1 MISEGLIHSGYIGKI
16 VDNKKYVVVG
26 ATGMVGREM
35 LTVLGERGVP
45 PSNITPVASTKSAGQ
60 LIEYGGTRLVVSALA
75 NVNFREFDIALF
87 SAGKD
92 VSATYV
98 PIAAEAGCTVIDNSS
113 YFRGHNNVPLI
124 VPEVNM
130 EDIERYNNKRIIAN
144 PNCSTIQVVMVLK
157 PLHDTF
163 GLSELV
169 MSTYQA
175 TSGAGHCAVSEL
187 LEQTRMVLA
196 GQAAKP
202 KYFKMQIAFNVIP
215 QIDDFSECGYT
226 KEELKMM
233 SETRKILGINNINIT
248 ATCVRVP
255 VVTGHAVSVFARFTD
270 DIDLG
275 KAISVIDE
283 FPGVRVMDDN
293 ATYTYAT
300 PIDAVGENN
309 VLVSRIRA
317 HPNIKNAI
325 NFWCVSDNLRKGAA
339 LNAVQIA
346 SRL

>member
-1 MISEGLIHSGYIGKI
+1 MIHSGYIGK
-16 VDNKKYVVVG
+16 VMYNKKYVVVG
-26 ATGMVGREM
+26 ATGMVGREI
-35 LTVLGERGVP
+35 LTVLIERGVSP
-45 PSNITPVASTKSAGQ
+45 LNITPVASTKSAGQ
-60 LIEYGGTRLVVSALA
+60 IIEYGWARFVVSALA
-75 NVNFREFDIALF
+75 DVNFREFDIALF

-92 VSATYV
+92 VSARYAHT
-98 PIAAEAGCTVIDNSS
+98 AAEAGCTVIDNSS
-113 YFRGHNNVPLI
+113 YFREHDDIPLI

-130 EDIERYNNKRIIAN
+130 EDIERYNGKRIIAN

-157 PLHDTF
+157 PLHDMF
-163 GLSELV
+163 GLNELV

-175 TSGAGHCAVSEL
+175 TSGAGYCAVSEL
-187 LEQTRMVLA
+187 LEQTRMVLDGETA
-196 GQAAKP
+196 RP
-202 KYFKMQIAFNVIP
+202 KHFKMQIAFNVIP
-215 QIDDFSECGYT
+215 QIDDFSEYGYT

-233 SETRKILGINNINIT
+233 NETRKILGISNINIA

-255 VVTGHAVSVFARFTD
+255 VITGHAVSVFARFTD

-275 KAISVIDE
+275 KAIAVIDE

-300 PIDAVGENN
+300 PIDVAGGNN
-309 VLVSRIRA
+309 VLVSRIRT
-317 HPNIKNAI
+317 HPNIKNVL